1 MRKIIRKSFNIYRF
15 YFGIVFSINRLPSS
29 RLLIYQNG
37 PNVLSK
43 PTPAR
48 PLEGKNQRTR
58 TALGSLKHKQWLV
71 DVTADTS
78 EDHKSLH
85 V

>member
-1 MRKIIRKSFNIYRF
+1 MRKSLNIYRF
-15 YFGIVFSINRLPSS
+15 YFRRVFSINRLPSS

-43 PTPAR
+43 PIPAR
-48 PLEGKNQRTR
+48 PLDGNNQRTR
-58 TALGSLKHKQWLV
+58 IALGSLTHKQWLV
-71 DVTADTS
+71 GVTADTS